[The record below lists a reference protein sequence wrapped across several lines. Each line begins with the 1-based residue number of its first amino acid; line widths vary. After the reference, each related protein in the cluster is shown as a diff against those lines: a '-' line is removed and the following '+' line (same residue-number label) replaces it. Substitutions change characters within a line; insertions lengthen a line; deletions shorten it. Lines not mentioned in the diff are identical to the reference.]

1 MPSLSLALPSFLSL
15 SLSRLVRYYF
25 LLRRPSLRLFS
36 RIRALH
42 TRVSSRSHTDINR
55 DRILTYCLIIGPPR
69 EAACF
74 SIPSLSL
81 WLRGGILATK
91 DGNGERR
98 VPRSD
103 VALRV
108 IGSGVRVWEV
118 VRVAEVI
125 LEG

>member
-1 MPSLSLALPSFLSL
+1 MGRARPKGENEGRGKTSGATPGIPFAFVRRAFSLSLSRASFLSL
-15 SLSRLVRYYF
+15 SLSLASFDIISFFVD
-25 LLRRPSLRLFS
+25 PHRLFS

-81 WLRGGILATK
+81 SLVKGR
-91 DGNGERR
+91 DPRDER
-98 VPRSD
+98 
-103 VALRV
+103 
-108 IGSGVRVWEV
+108 W
-118 VRVAEVI
+118 
-125 LEG
+125 

>member
-1 MPSLSLALPSFLSL
+1 MGRARPKGENEGRGKTSGATPGIPFAFVRRAFSLSRASFLSL
-15 SLSRLVRYYF
+15 SLSRLVRYCF

-81 WLRGGILATK
+81 WLR
-91 DGNGERR
+91 DPRDER
-98 VPRSD
+98 
-103 VALRV
+103 
-108 IGSGVRVWEV
+108 W
-118 VRVAEVI
+118 
-125 LEG
+125 